1 MVSMISSP
9 LAMISDRERP
19 LAGDKVSACSSPIV
33 VPQGVV
39 SGCFCPHERRSD
51 IRKMAMISR
60 IIRIIWPQKYYFICT
75 NERKIVFLRC
85 FITIINKMLRIAVQS
100 KGRLFDDTMNLLSEA
115 DIKVSA
121 SKRTLLVQASNFPLE
136 VLYLRDDDIPQSVAN
151 GVADIGIVGE
161 NEFVEH
167 KERAQVIQRLGFS
180 KCRLSLAIPK
190 EIKYT
195 GVSWF
200 NDKKIATS
208 YPNILRD
215 YLHREGVNA
224 DVHVITGSVEI
235 SPGIGL
241 ADGIFDI
248 VSSGSTLVSNN
259 LKEVEVVMQSEA
271 LLIGNWNMDEEKH
284 EILNEM
290 LFRFEAVRSAQGKK
304 YVMMNAPKDK
314 LEAIAHVLPGIK
326 SPTIIPLA
334 DPAWCSIHT
343 VLDEKRF
350 WEIIGKLKE
359 LGAQG
364 ILVTPIEKMIL

>member
-1 MVSMISSP
+1 
-9 LAMISDRERP
+9 
-19 LAGDKVSACSSPIV
+19 
-33 VPQGVV
+33 
-39 SGCFCPHERRSD
+39 
-51 IRKMAMISR
+51 
-60 IIRIIWPQKYYFICT
+60 
-75 NERKIVFLRC
+75 
-85 FITIINKMLRIAVQS
+85 MLRIAVQS

-121 SKRTLLVQASNFPLE
+121 SKRTLLVQSTNFPIE
-136 VLYLRDDDIPQSVAN
+136 VLYLRDDDIPQSVAS

-161 NEFVEH
+161 NEFVERG
-167 KERAQVIQRLGFS
+167 ENAQIIDRLGFS

-190 EIKYT
+190 KIDYT
-195 GVSWF
+195 GLKWF
-200 NDKKIATS
+200 DGKKIATS
-208 YPNILRD
+208 YPNILSNFMKKN
-215 YLHREGVNA
+215 GINA
-224 DVHVITGSVEI
+224 DIHVITGSVEI

-248 VSSGSTLVSNN
+248 VSSGSTLISNN
-259 LKEVEVVMQSEA
+259 LAEVEVVMKSEA
-271 LLIGNWNMDEEKH
+271 LLIGNWNMDEQKH
-284 EILNEM
+284 QILNEM
-290 LFRFEAVRSAQGKK
+290 LFRFDAVRSAQDKK

-314 LEAIAHVLPGIK
+314 IDAITEVLPGIK

-334 DPAWCSIHT
+334 DENWCSIHT

>member
-1 MVSMISSP
+1 
-9 LAMISDRERP
+9 
-19 LAGDKVSACSSPIV
+19 
-33 VPQGVV
+33 
-39 SGCFCPHERRSD
+39 
-51 IRKMAMISR
+51 
-60 IIRIIWPQKYYFICT
+60 
-75 NERKIVFLRC
+75 
-85 FITIINKMLRIAVQS
+85 MLRIAVQS

-121 SKRTLLVQASNFPLE
+121 SKRTLLVQSSNFPLE
-136 VLYLRDDDIPQSVAN
+136 VLYLRDDDIPQSVAS

-161 NEFVEH
+161 NEFVERG
-167 KERAQVIQRLGFS
+167 ENAQIIVRLGFS

-190 EIKYT
+190 EINYP
-195 GVSWF
+195 GLQWF
-200 NDKKIATS
+200 NGKKIATS
-208 YPNILRD
+208 YPNILRKFMKKNGI
-215 YLHREGVNA
+215 EA
-224 DVHVITGSVEI
+224 DIHVITGSVEI

-259 LKEVEVVMQSEA
+259 LAEVEVVMKSEA
-271 LLIGNWNMDEEKH
+271 LLIGNWKMDERKH

-290 LFRFEAVRSAQGKK
+290 LFRFEAVRSAQDKK

-314 LEAIAHVLPGIK
+314 VDAITEVLPGIK

-334 DPAWCSIHT
+334 DDEWCSIHT

>member
-1 MVSMISSP
+1 
-9 LAMISDRERP
+9 
-19 LAGDKVSACSSPIV
+19 
-33 VPQGVV
+33 
-39 SGCFCPHERRSD
+39 
-51 IRKMAMISR
+51 
-60 IIRIIWPQKYYFICT
+60 
-75 NERKIVFLRC
+75 
-85 FITIINKMLRIAVQS
+85 MLRIAVQS

-121 SKRTLLVQASNFPLE
+121 SKRTLLVQSSNFPLE
-136 VLYLRDDDIPQSVAN
+136 VLYLRDDDIPQSVAS

-161 NEFVEH
+161 NEFM
-167 KERAQVIQRLGFS
+167 ERGENAQIIDRLGFS

-195 GVSWF
+195 GLQWF
-200 NDKKIATS
+200 NGKKIATS
-208 YPNILRD
+208 YPNILRKFMKKNGID
-215 YLHREGVNA
+215 A
-224 DVHVITGSVEI
+224 DIHVITGSVEI

-259 LKEVEVVMQSEA
+259 LAEVEVVMKSEA
-271 LLIGNWNMDEEKH
+271 LLIGNWKMDEHKH
-284 EILNEM
+284 QILNEM
-290 LFRFEAVRSAQGKK
+290 LFRFEAVRSAQDKK

-314 LEAIAHVLPGIK
+314 VEAITEVLPGIK

-334 DPAWCSIHT
+334 DEKWCSIHT